1 MKTIISDI
9 LYLRNQITLT
19 KYKYY
24 FIQVNKENFECAFY
38 DTQMNNIKINLSDNE
53 YIDITVA
60 DESIYEYIRS
70 KINQLLNGINTVFK
84 FV

>member
-1 MKTIISDI
+1 MKTIISHI

-24 FIQVNKENFECAFY
+24 FIQVNQETFECAFY
-38 DTQMNNIKINLSDNE
+38 DTQMNNIKINLSNNE

-60 DESIYEYIRS
+60 DEAIYEYIRS
-70 KINQLLNGINTVFK
+70 KINQLLNGINTVI
-84 FV
+84 

>member
-1 MKTIISDI
+1 MKTIISHI

-24 FIQVNKENFECAFY
+24 FIQVNQENFECAFY
-38 DTQMNNIKINLSDNE
+38 DTQMNNIKINLSNNE

-60 DESIYEYIRS
+60 DEAIYEYIRS
-70 KINQLLNGINTVFK
+70 KINQLLNGINTVI
-84 FV
+84 